1 MRVLLL
7 AALAV
12 ALPAPTVAEAP
23 AAPELPAPYAT
34 PVAVKQ
40 PRVLGWPPG
49 TVPQALPNFRVT
61 IFARG
66 LDNPRSL
73 LVLPN
78 GDVLVAESRGGA
90 GEIRPSANRI
100 TLLRDTTG
108 GGAADLQ
115 FVLLDGLDRPY
126 GLALRRDR
134 LYVGDTDAV
143 LSCPFLVGQTR
154 MHGECRTLIELPS
167 AGGRDHWTRN
177 LAFNPDETRLY
188 VSVGSSSNV
197 DEGHVD
203 ANNPLRAAILVAQP
217 DGRDL
222 RVYASGLRNPV
233 GLAFE
238 PVSGRL
244 YTTVEE
250 RDLLGDE
257 LVPDF
262 LTHVQDGAFY
272 GWPYAYFGAHEDPRR
287 KGERPDLVARAVVP
301 DLALEAHGTPL
312 GLVFYGREQFP
323 RSYRGGAFIALHGS
337 WNRSTFTGYK
347 VVQVPFSRGRP
358 AGPPQ
363 DFLTGFIADA
373 GRSEVYG
380 RPAGL
385 AVATDGALLVADD
398 AGNTIW
404 RVTFKCAAC
413 TPDPAPPRPNDS
425 RRERSAVPARN

>member
-1 MRVLLL
+1 MRLVLV
-7 AALAV
+7 AALVV
-12 ALPAPTVAEAP
+12 ALPATGAAGAP
-23 AAPELPAPYAT
+23 AAPELPAPYAA
-34 PVAVKQ
+34 PAAVKP
-40 PRVLGWPPG
+40 PRVIGWPQG
-49 TVPQALPNFRVT
+49 TAPQAPPNFRVT
-61 IFARG
+61 AYARG

-78 GDVLVAESRGGA
+78 GDVLVAESRGAA
-90 GEIRPSANRI
+90 GETRPSANRI
-100 TLLRDTTG
+100 TLLRDTDG
-108 GGAADLQ
+108 SGVADKQ
-115 FVLLDGLDRPY
+115 FMLLDGLDRPY

-154 MHGECRTLIELPS
+154 LHGECRTLFALPS

-197 DEGHVD
+197 DEDRVD
-203 ANNPLRAAILVAQP
+203 VKDPMRAAILVAQP
-217 DGRDL
+217 DGREL

-238 PVSGRL
+238 PVTGRL
-244 YTTVEE
+244 FTTVNE

-257 LVPDF
+257 LVPDY
-262 LTHVQDGAFY
+262 LTHVEDGAFY
-272 GWPYAYFGAHEDPRR
+272 GWPYAYFGAHEDPRK
-287 KGERPDLVARAVVP
+287 KGERTDLVARAIVP
-301 DLALEAHGTPL
+301 DLALEAHGAPL
-312 GLVFYGREQFP
+312 GLVFYGRENFP

-337 WNRSTFTGYK
+337 WNRSSFAGYK
-347 VVQVPFSRGRP
+347 VVQVPFSNGRI
-358 AGPPQ
+358 AGSPQ
-363 DFLTGFIADA
+363 DFLTGFIADPDK
-373 GRSEVYG
+373 SEVYG

-425 RRERSAVPARN
+425 RRARPALAAAK